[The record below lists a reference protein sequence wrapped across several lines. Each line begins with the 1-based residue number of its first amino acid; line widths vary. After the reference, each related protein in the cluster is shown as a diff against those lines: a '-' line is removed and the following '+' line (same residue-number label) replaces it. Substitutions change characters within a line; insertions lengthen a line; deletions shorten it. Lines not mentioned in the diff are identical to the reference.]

1 MSTPV
6 ELVVRRLM
14 HLLRPAIVVAG
25 MTSCAAVAGIDEA
38 KVDPSLTRDS
48 ARGGSV
54 GTSTNAAGSVD
65 PVCREYCDLM
75 LGFCAEPGYQQ
86 FESDGVCMAF
96 CGKLPRGSETDTLVN
111 SQWCRLKQARLA
123 KTAGSDAEPN
133 CQAAGPGSDGTC
145 GSKCATYCRLMREIC
160 LDNFKLNYADD
171 AACLGECLSLTE
183 PGPYD
188 AIPAHDEKRKSVN
201 CRIYHLTAA
210 SVQELSS
217 LHCPHPV
224 GAMSACTL

>member
-1 MSTPV
+1 MTKPIK
-6 ELVVRRLM
+6 LGLRLSLHAWRAAM
-14 HLLRPAIVVAG
+14 LTLAFAG
-25 MTSCAAVAGIDEA
+25 CAAVAGIDEA
-38 KVDPSLTRDS
+38 KVDPSLPRDS
-48 ARGGSV
+48 SAGGSL
-54 GTSTNAAGSVD
+54 GASTKAATSAD

-75 LGFCAEPGYQQ
+75 LGSCAEPGYQQ

-96 CGKLPRGSETDTLVN
+96 CGKLPRGTDTDTLVN
-111 SQWCRLKQARLA
+111 SQWCRIKQARLA

-160 LDNFKLNYADD
+160 FDNFKLNYVDD
-171 AACLGECLSLTE
+171 AACLGECLSLPE

-188 AIPAHDEKRKSVN
+188 AIPAHDGKRNNVN

-210 SVQELSS
+210 SVPELSS
-217 LHCPHPV
+217 LHCPHPI
-224 GAMSACTL
+224 GATSACTL